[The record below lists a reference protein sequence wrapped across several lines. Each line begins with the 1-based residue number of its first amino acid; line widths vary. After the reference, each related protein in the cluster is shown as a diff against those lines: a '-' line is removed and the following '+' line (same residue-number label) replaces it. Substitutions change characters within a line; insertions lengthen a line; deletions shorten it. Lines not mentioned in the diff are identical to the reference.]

1 MPPYTARSACLPTAQ
16 LPHARERCAAPR
28 TAAWSPQASYTRG
41 RMLCTSLRILEELEL
56 KLCVCRCK
64 SCIIR
69 VKVSDGRTLC
79 PINFVPYLSGNGKS
93 SPLSM
98 LCTQNRLLEFLKCS
112 ASTGSS
118 YHGVGIIIKERGNW
132 FFFHPNLHFKT
143 WLMFKK
149 DLDGFKHLW
158 TWKTILFF
166 WFV

>member
-1 MPPYTARSACLPTAQ
+1 MLHET
-16 LPHARERCAAPR
+16 PR
-28 TAAWSPQASYTRG
+28 PISLYSIQGGECCVRVYEFLKSWNWS
-41 RMLCTSLRILEELEL
+41 CV
-56 KLCVCRCK
+56 CVCRCK

-158 TWKTILFF
+158 TWKTILFCQIRLKCTI
-166 WFV
+166 

>member
-1 MPPYTARSACLPTAQ
+1 
-16 LPHARERCAAPR
+16 
-28 TAAWSPQASYTRG
+28 
-41 RMLCTSLRILEELEL
+41 MLCTSLRILEELEL
-56 KLCVCRCK
+56 KLCVCVCRCK

-143 WLMFKK
+143 WLVFKK

-158 TWKTILFF
+158 TWKTILFCQICLKYTI
-166 WFV
+166 

>member
-1 MPPYTARSACLPTAQ
+1 
-16 LPHARERCAAPR
+16 
-28 TAAWSPQASYTRG
+28 
-41 RMLCTSLRILEELEL
+41 MLCTSLRILEELEL
-56 KLCVCRCK
+56 KLCVCVCRCK

-118 YHGVGIIIKERGNW
+118 VGIIIKERGNW
-132 FFFHPNLHFKT
+132 FFSPNIHFKT
-143 WLMFKK
+143 WLAFKK
-149 DLDGFKHLW
+149 DWDGFKHLW
-158 TWKTILFF
+158 KWKTILFF
-166 WFV
+166 SGLKFKMFYLFHN

>member
-1 MPPYTARSACLPTAQ
+1 MKLHDQFHS
-16 LPHARERCAAPR
+16 
-28 TAAWSPQASYTRG
+28 
-41 RMLCTSLRILEELEL
+41 ILYKGENVVYEFTNSWRAGIEVVCV
-56 KLCVCRCK
+56 CVCRCK

-118 YHGVGIIIKERGNW
+118 YHWVGIIIKERGNW
-132 FFFHPNLHFKT
+132 FFSPEHSFQNLTLVQKRFR
-143 WLMFKK
+143 
-149 DLDGFKHLW
+149 
-158 TWKTILFF
+158 
-166 WFV
+166 WF

>member
-1 MPPYTARSACLPTAQ
+1 
-16 LPHARERCAAPR
+16 
-28 TAAWSPQASYTRG
+28 
-41 RMLCTSLRILEELEL
+41 MLCTSLRILEELEL
-56 KLCVCRCK
+56 KLCVCVCRCK

-118 YHGVGIIIKERGNW
+118 VGIIIKERGNW
-132 FFFHPNLHFKT
+132 FFAFHPNIHFKT
-143 WLMFKK
+143 WLAFKK

-158 TWKTILFF
+158 TWKTIIFFRFEIQNVLFF
-166 WFV
+166 S